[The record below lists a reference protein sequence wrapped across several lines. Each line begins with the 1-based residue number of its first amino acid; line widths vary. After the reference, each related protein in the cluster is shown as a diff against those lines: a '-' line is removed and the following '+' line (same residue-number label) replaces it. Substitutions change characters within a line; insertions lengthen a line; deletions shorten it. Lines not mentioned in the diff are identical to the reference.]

1 MHGCAGQIGV
11 APSDSSTH
19 SGTLVYH
26 MSHMS
31 STHHSTKASVVL
43 GVCLPAEQAETVRER
58 AIAAD
63 RSVSAELRRQL
74 VAAGYLPPRAI
85 TRP

>member
-1 MHGCAGQIGV
+1 M
-11 APSDSSTH
+11 SDSLEVTRRP
-19 SGTLVYH
+19 G
-26 MSHMS
+26 
-31 STHHSTKASVVL
+31 VVL
-43 GVCLPAEQAETVRER
+43 GIAVSAEVADLVRSR
-58 AIAAD
+58 AQAAD